1 MHGPDATSLA
11 VLAEKPSVARD
22 IARVLGAI
30 KQGPGYLHGNGYVVT
45 WAIGHLVALA
55 QPHEIHPEWKAWR
68 RDRLPMLPREWPLV
82 VYEKTRDQ
90 FEVVR
95 KILTSPKVAE
105 IVCATDAG
113 REGELIFR
121 YIYEASGCRKPFRR
135 LWISSLTPEAIR
147 RGFGELKEGA
157 AYDPLA
163 DAARGRSRADWL
175 VGMNLSRAYTLAFR
189 DELSVGRVQTPTLA
203 MVVERELAIRA
214 FVPEDYLEV
223 QATFSPGGDAKY
235 RGTWFREPV
244 KDSVQMAMRLPADG
258 EEAGRI
264 VARARTGAARM
275 ESIKQETQRM
285 APPLLYDLT
294 ELQRHA
300 NRLFG
305 FSAQKTLEVAQALYE
320 SRKLI
325 SYPRTD
331 SRHLSQ
337 DVAQTLP
344 RVVSTIAAPYQ
355 DLLAP
360 GTGER
365 PLGRR
370 FVDDAKVSD
379 HHAIIPTPVHAGE
392 LTGDERKI
400 YDLICR
406 RLLSA
411 WHEDHIWAVTTAITA
426 IASPGVTDKY
436 HTSGTAVVQ
445 PGWKVLDV
453 APERRRERA
462 EEEPSLPPGLAE
474 GEAQTVLAV
483 EAQKK
488 KTRPPKRFTEATL
501 LTAMETAGRT
511 LDEKELSDAMKETGL
526 GTPATRAAIIEV
538 LLKRGYLV
546 RDGKSLQAT
555 DKGIHLIAVVHPEV
569 KSPAM
574 TGQWEAYLKR
584 IQKGTARLGPFI
596 EGIEKYVA
604 EVVGKVNAIP
614 VAAAAAEPAPKPPAV
629 HYQPPTAGE
638 AGLADLLH
646 SAFGYESFRPN
657 QEAVCQAVVAGRDVL
672 LVMPTGSG
680 KSLCYQ
686 LPGVARGGTTLV
698 VSPLIALME
707 DQVAKLKGMHLA
719 VDRIHS
725 GRDRGASRQASLDYL
740 EGRLQFLFVAPE
752 RLRVPGFPAMLAKR
766 KPSLVAIDEAHCIS
780 QWGHDFRPDYRMLG
794 QYLPDLRPAPVIA
807 MTATATSLV
816 QNDIIEQLGLIDA
829 ARFIHGFRRPNIAV
843 EVVEV
848 PPSERSDLARE
859 LLQDAARR
867 PAIVYVPTR
876 READRFAAELKED
889 FPAAAYHAG
898 LDAQRRKQ
906 AQTAFLAGELQVTVA
921 TIAFGMGIDKPDIR
935 TVIHTALPGSLE
947 AYYQEV
953 GRAGRD
959 GAPSRAVLMHAYADR
974 FTHDYFFDRDY
985 PEVTVLESIFA
996 RLSDQALPKE
1006 AVQRMVRL
1014 DPDQFDKALEKLWI
1028 HGGALVDAEEN
1039 LRRGGDGWRE
1049 LYLAQ
1054 AEHKLA
1060 QIELMIRYT
1069 QASGCRM
1076 LGLVRHFGDL
1086 ADAQQRCGI
1095 CDFCA
1100 PDECIAQSFREATG
1114 DERQAAGRILT
1125 ALKTSGRKATGK
1137 LHGEVFADYS
1147 LDRDS
1152 YEQVLGGMA
1161 RAGWVEMSDASFQQD
1176 GRRVDYRVA
1185 ALSAAGREIDP
1196 TAVPRFEMKLEIE
1209 ATPKRRRKT
1218 RAKKRRARE
1227 KAAPAKPS
1235 PAPVP
1240 NAATEKALRDWRLAE
1255 ARRREV
1261 PAFRIFSDR
1270 TLQAIAAQK
1279 PATIRELLEIPGVGP
1294 RLAEQYGA
1302 QIFGILA
1309 RHARG

>member
-1 MHGPDATSLA
+1 MH
-11 VLAEKPSVARD
+11 
-22 IARVLGAI
+22 
-30 KQGPGYLHGNGYVVT
+30 
-45 WAIGHLVALA
+45 
-55 QPHEIHPEWKAWR
+55 
-68 RDRLPMLPREWPLV
+68 
-82 VYEKTRDQ
+82 
-90 FEVVR
+90 
-95 KILTSPKVAE
+95 
-105 IVCATDAG
+105 AG
-113 REGELIFR
+113 
-121 YIYEASGCRKPFRR
+121 
-135 LWISSLTPEAIR
+135 
-147 RGFGELKEGA
+147 
-157 AYDPLA
+157 
-163 DAARGRSRADWL
+163 
-175 VGMNLSRAYTLAFR
+175 
-189 DELSVGRVQTPTLA
+189 
-203 MVVERELAIRA
+203 
-214 FVPEDYLEV
+214 
-223 QATFSPGGDAKY
+223 
-235 RGTWFREPV
+235 
-244 KDSVQMAMRLPADG
+244 
-258 EEAGRI
+258 
-264 VARARTGAARM
+264 
-275 ESIKQETQRM
+275 
-285 APPLLYDLT
+285 DLT
-294 ELQRHA
+294 A
-300 NRLFG
+300 
-305 FSAQKTLEVAQALYE
+305 
-320 SRKLI
+320 
-325 SYPRTD
+325 
-331 SRHLSQ
+331 
-337 DVAQTLP
+337 
-344 RVVSTIAAPYQ
+344 
-355 DLLAP
+355 
-360 GTGER
+360 
-365 PLGRR
+365 
-370 FVDDAKVSD
+370 
-379 HHAIIPTPVHAGE
+379 
-392 LTGDERKI
+392 DERRI

-411 WHEDHIWAVTTAITA
+411 WHDDHIWAVTTVITA
-426 IASPGVTDKY
+426 IANPVVTDKY

-445 PGWKVLDV
+445 LGWKALDV
-453 APERRRERA
+453 APERRQDRA
-462 EEEPSLPPGLAE
+462 PETPSLPPGLTE
-474 GEAQTVLAV
+474 GQPQTVLDV

-501 LTAMETAGRT
+501 LTAMETAGKT

-538 LLKRGYLV
+538 LLKRGYIV

-555 DKGIHLIAVVHPEV
+555 PKGIHLIEVVHPEV

-584 IQKGTARLGPFI
+584 IQKGTAKLGPFI
-596 EGIEKYVA
+596 EGIEDYVR
-604 EVVGKVNAIP
+604 EVVGRVNKT
-614 VAAAAAEPAPKPPAV
+614 PAPSPQPPAPPSEARP
-629 HYQPPTAGE
+629 QPPTLVRGAN
-638 AGLADLLH
+638 LTDLLH
-646 SAFGYESFRPN
+646 SAFGYEAFRPN
-657 QEAVCQAVVAGRDVL
+657 QEAVCKAVVAGRDVL

-707 DQVAKLKGMHLA
+707 DQVAKLQAMNLA
-719 VDRIHS
+719 VGRIHS
-725 GRDRGASRQASLDYL
+725 GRDRAASRQASIDYL

-794 QYLPDLRPAPVIA
+794 QYLPHLRPAPVIA
-807 MTATATSLV
+807 MTATATPLV
-816 QNDIIEQLGLIDA
+816 QNDIVEQLGLSEA
-829 ARFIHGFRRPNIAV
+829 QRFIHGFRRPNIAV

-848 PPSERSDLARE
+848 PQSERAELAAE

-876 READRFAAELKED
+876 READSFAAELKQD

-906 AQTAFLAGELQVTVA
+906 VQTAFLAGELQVTVA

-985 PEVTVLESIFA
+985 PDVSVLESIYA
-996 RLSDQALPKE
+996 RLSAQALPKE
-1006 AVQRMVRL
+1006 AVQRAVRI
-1014 DPDQFDKALEKLWI
+1014 DPDVFDKALEKLWI
-1028 HGGALVDAEEN
+1028 HGGALVDAEET
-1039 LRRGGDGWRE
+1039 LRRGSEGWRE

-1069 QASGCRM
+1069 QSSGCRM
-1076 LGLVRHFGDL
+1076 LGLVRHFGDY

-1100 PDECIAQSFREATG
+1100 PHDCIAQSFRDASEA
-1114 DERQAAGRILT
+1114 ERKAAGRILA
-1125 ALKTSGRKATGK
+1125 ALKKSGRKATGR

-1161 RAGWVEMSDASFQQD
+1161 RSGWVELSDATFQQD
-1176 GRRVDYRVA
+1176 GRRVDYHVA
-1185 ALSAAGREIDP
+1185 ALSEAGREMDAS
-1196 TAVPRFEMKLEIE
+1196 AVPRFEMKLEIE
-1209 ATPKRRRKT
+1209 AAPKKRKKARATKRRV
-1218 RAKKRRARE
+1218 RE
-1227 KAAPAKPS
+1227 KAAPLPKQA
-1235 PAPVP
+1235 APPVS
-1240 NAATEKALRDWRLAE
+1240 NAAVEKALRDWRLAE
-1255 ARRREV
+1255 ARRRAL
-1261 PAFRIFSDR
+1261 PAFRIFTDR

-1279 PATIRELLEIPGVGP
+1279 PATMRELLEIPGVGP

-1309 RHARG
+1309 RW